1 MKILLINHFPLEGSG
16 SGVYTQNIAKF
27 LAKKGHEVTVIM
39 PENKT
44 NYLEIEG
51 VKMHPVFFKKDEIIE
66 GQLDFN
72 FPCFTTHPESIVN
85 FYDLTDAQIKMY
97 EEAFRKAINEE
108 IKTNKPDIIHAGH
121 IWILSSIAADT
132 GIKTIIT
139 AHGTDIIG
147 HQKDTKFHS
156 YTNNAVDKCDK
167 IITIS
172 NDNKKLVETLFDIEE
187 ERVCLMKNGYNPEKF
202 YIDENAKK
210 EEILARFNIENK
222 YEKIVCFAG
231 KLTKIKGIDTLLK
244 ANKLYDDGK
253 TLTLISG
260 NGELFNELNRL
271 KDELGLKNTYFLG
284 NQTHDTLRDIY
295 NIADVSI
302 VPSRVEA
309 FGLVAVEALACGTP
323 VIASNQGGLP
333 EIINDEVGM
342 IFTVDNEKELAADI
356 LKVFITKYDAKKL
369 NKYVFDKYSQESLID
384 DLIDLYQNDEIE
396 KVHIK

>member
-1 MKILLINHFPLEGSG
+1 
-16 SGVYTQNIAKF
+16 
-27 LAKKGHEVTVIM
+27 
-39 PENKT
+39 
-44 NYLEIEG
+44 
-51 VKMHPVFFKKDEIIE
+51 
-66 GQLDFN
+66 
-72 FPCFTTHPESIVN
+72 
-85 FYDLTDAQIKMY
+85 MY
-97 EEAFRKAINEE
+97 EDAFRKAINEE
-108 IKTNKPDIIHAGH
+108 IKKNKPDIIHAGH

-260 NGELFNELNRL
+260 NGELFNELNSL

-356 LKVFITKYDAKKL
+356 LKVFNTKYDAKKL

>member
-1 MKILLINHFPLEGSG
+1 
-16 SGVYTQNIAKF
+16 
-27 LAKKGHEVTVIM
+27 
-39 PENKT
+39 
-44 NYLEIEG
+44 
-51 VKMHPVFFKKDEIIE
+51 
-66 GQLDFN
+66 
-72 FPCFTTHPESIVN
+72 
-85 FYDLTDAQIKMY
+85 
-97 EEAFRKAINEE
+97 
-108 IKTNKPDIIHAGH
+108 
-121 IWILSSIAADT
+121 
-132 GIKTIIT
+132 
-139 AHGTDIIG
+139 
-147 HQKDTKFHS
+147 
-156 YTNNAVDKCDK
+156 
-167 IITIS
+167 
-172 NDNKKLVETLFDIEE
+172 
-187 ERVCLMKNGYNPEKF
+187 MKNGYNPEKF

-260 NGELFNELNRL
+260 NGELFNELNSL

-356 LKVFITKYDAKKL
+356 LKVLNTKYDPKKL

-384 DLIDLYQNDEIE
+384 DLIDLYQNDEKI
-396 KVHIK
+396 KAHIK